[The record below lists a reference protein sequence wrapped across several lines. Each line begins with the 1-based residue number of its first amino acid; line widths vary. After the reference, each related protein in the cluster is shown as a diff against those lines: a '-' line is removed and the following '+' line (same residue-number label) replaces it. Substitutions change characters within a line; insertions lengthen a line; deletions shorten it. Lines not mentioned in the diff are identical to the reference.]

1 MTLIIV
7 LLFFKSLC
15 LYLQNIVLFCYDKF
29 LNPRQKYYTGGGT
42 SASGSSYQYHRG
54 QRSSYSSSTSS
65 SSTLTKSRA
74 IEREQLLEKIR
85 SRKRAAKL
93 RT

>member
-7 LLFFKSLC
+7 LIFFKSLC

-29 LNPRQKYYTGGGT
+29 LNPKRKFYNGGGP
-42 SASGSSYQYHRG
+42 SVPGSSYQHRG
-54 QRSSYSSSTSS
+54 QRSGFSNPSSA
-65 SSTLTKSRA
+65 LTKARA
-74 IEREQLLEKIR
+74 AEREQLLEKIR
-85 SRKRAAKL
+85 ARKRAAKM